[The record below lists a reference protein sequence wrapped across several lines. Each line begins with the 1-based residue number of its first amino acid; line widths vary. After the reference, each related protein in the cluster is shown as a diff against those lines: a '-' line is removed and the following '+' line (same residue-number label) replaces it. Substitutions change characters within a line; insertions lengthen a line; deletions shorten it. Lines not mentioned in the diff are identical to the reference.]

1 MTLPDSTTLIVLL
14 SGLCAFVS
22 VLAVGLQL
30 LSRDQLNERL
40 KMVAE
45 RRRELSARQK
55 EVLQAKGSRFQL
67 QRHIGLMKSVLDRLR
82 LQNLLENK
90 ELRAKLAQAGWR
102 RPSAVVAF
110 VFARVALPLVL
121 LGLTLLYFSA
131 NPYFAAWP
139 WQQRFLAAFVGAIVG
154 AGLPGVMLKNTIQK
168 RQFALSRA
176 FPDALDLMVICVEAG
191 LSIEGAFQKVVEEMA
206 ASAPILAEEIA
217 LTGAELAFLS
227 DRRQAYENLT
237 DRTGLSSIKSLC
249 TALVQ
254 SERYGTPVS
263 VALRVLSHENREARM
278 SAAEKKAAAL
288 PAKLTV
294 PMILFFLPVLFM
306 VIIGPA
312 MIRVM
317 TIMGK

>member
-237 DRTGLSSIKSLC
+237 DRTAGFGGLAGAVSRKPRSPHVGGGEKGGSP
-249 TALVQ
+249 AGQ
-254 SERYGTPVS
+254 ANRADDPV
-263 VALRVLSHENREARM
+263 
-278 SAAEKKAAAL
+278 L
-288 PAKLTV
+288 PAGAV
-294 PMILFFLPVLFM
+294 YGDHRPGNDP
-306 VIIGPA
+306 GDDHHGE
-312 MIRVM
+312 IR
-317 TIMGK
+317 GKIASA